1 MVKKSKINK
10 KKYKKEIDTKYNLSV
25 YWSFLKKYKTQT
37 IFTLFITFIIAVTYV
52 VEKFLFK
59 VVIDNGT
66 EFANGI
72 MTSQAYINILL
83 IVVGVFFSSLIIRII
98 LNFTQIRMAINLSG
112 KMTVDLKRKFFDHI
126 INLSHSFHTTH
137 KTGSLI
143 SRIIRGAGG
152 IERMND
158 VIIFNTAPLIFQLI
172 LVSASLIY
180 FNLIPALVIFLTA
193 ILFIG
198 YSIYT
203 QNKSKPLGAINYK
216 TEDIEKSNIA
226 DFLMN
231 IDSIRYFG
239 KEKKVQSKFKKL
251 SENSKKT
258 FVRYENFFSQLT
270 AGQLLILGLGLFFL
284 IYFPMIEFLEGALSI
299 GDVVFIYTIYGNIAG
314 PLWGFVHGT
323 RQYYKAMVDF
333 ESLFQYAKIEQ
344 EIKDNPDAKK
354 LKITQGE
361 VEFKN
366 IDFNYGKR
374 KMFRKFNLKVPKN
387 KKYALVGHSGCGK
400 STLVNLLYRLYDVDS
415 GSVLIDLQNIR
426 EVKQESLRKEMS
438 IVPQECML
446 FDDTIYN
453 NIAFSKPDATKKEV
467 IRAMKFAQLDK
478 MIKDFPKKEKT
489 IVGERGVKLSGGEK
503 QRVSIARAILADKK
517 ILVLDEATSSL
528 DSQTEHE
535 IQADLAKLMQG
546 RTSIIIA
553 HRLSTI
559 MHADKIIVMKKGKI
573 VQMGKHKDLIRQ
585 EGEYKHLWNLQK
597 GGYIK

>member
-1 MVKKSKINK
+1 MI
-10 KKYKKEIDTKYNLSV
+10 
-25 YWSFLKKYKTQT
+25 LKT
-37 IFTLFITFIIAVTYV
+37 IF
-52 VEKFLFK
+52 
-59 VVIDNGT
+59 
-66 EFANGI
+66 
-72 MTSQAYINILL
+72 
-83 IVVGVFFSSLIIRII
+83 
-98 LNFTQIRMAINLSG
+98 NFTQIRMAVNLSG
-112 KMTVDLKRKFFDHI
+112 KMTADLKRRFFNHI
-126 INLSHSFHTTH
+126 INLSHSFHTSH

-152 IERMND
+152 IDRMND

-172 LVSASLIY
+172 LVSGALIY
-180 FNLIPALVIFLTA
+180 FNLISALIIFLTA
-193 ILFIG
+193 VLFIG

-203 QNKSKPLGAINYK
+203 QNRSKPFGAIHHK
-216 TEDIEKSNIA
+216 TEDIEKSNVA

-239 KEKKVQSKFKKL
+239 KEKTVQAKFKKL

-258 FVRYENFFSQLT
+258 AIKYENVFSQLT
-270 AGQLLILGLGLFFL
+270 AGQLFILGIGLFFL
-284 IYFPMIEFLEGALSI
+284 MYFPIIEFLEGTLSI
-299 GDVVFIYTIYGNIAG
+299 GEVVFIYTIYGNIAG
-314 PLWGFVHGT
+314 PLWSFVHGT
-323 RQYYKAMVDF
+323 RQYYRAMIDF
-333 ESLFQYAKIEQ
+333 ESLFQYAKIKQ
-344 EIKDNPDAKK
+344 EVKDNLDAKE
-354 LKITQGE
+354 LKIREGK
-361 VEFKN
+361 VEFKS
-366 IDFNYGKR
+366 IYFNYGKR
-374 KMFRKFNLKVPKN
+374 KIFKKFNLTIPKN

-415 GSVLIDLQNIR
+415 GSVLIDEQDIKN
-426 EVKQESLRKEMS
+426 VKQESLRNEMS

-453 NIAFSKPDATKKEV
+453 NIAFSKPDATKREV
-467 IRAMKFAQLDK
+467 MKAMKFAQLDK

-559 MHADKIIVMKKGKI
+559 MHADQIIVMKKGKI
-573 VQMGKHKDLIRQ
+573 VQIGTHKQLIRQ
-585 EGEYKHLWNLQK
+585 KGEYKHLWNLQK

>member
-1 MVKKSKINK
+1 MEKNKINK
-10 KKYKKEIDTKYNLSV
+10 KKYKKKIDTKYNLSV
-25 YWSFLKKYKTQT
+25 YWSFLKKYKAQT
-37 IFTLFITFIIAVTYV
+37 IFTLFITFIISVIYII
-52 VEKFLFK
+52 EKFLFK

-66 EFANGI
+66 EFANGGI
-72 MTSQAYINILL
+72 TSQAYISILL
-83 IVVGVFFSSLIIRII
+83 IVAGVFFSSLILKTI
-98 LNFTQIRMAINLSG
+98 LNFTQIRIAINLSG
-112 KMTVDLKRKFFDHI
+112 KMTADLKRRFFNHI

-143 SRIIRGAGG
+143 SRIIRGSGG
-152 IERMND
+152 IGRMND

-172 LVSASLIY
+172 LVSGALIY

-193 ILFIG
+193 VLFIG

-203 QNKSKPLGAINYK
+203 QNKSKPFGAVYHK
-216 TEDIEKSNIA
+216 TEDIEKSNVA

-239 KEKKVQSKFKKL
+239 KEKNVQAKFKKL

-258 FVRYENFFSQLT
+258 AIRYENVFSQLT
-270 AGQLLILGLGLFFL
+270 AGQLFILGIGLFFL
-284 IYFPMIEFLEGALSI
+284 MYFPIIEFLEGALSI
-299 GDVVFIYTIYGNIAG
+299 GDIVFIYAIYGNIAG
-314 PLWGFVHGT
+314 PLWSFVHGT
-323 RQYYKAMVDF
+323 RQYYRAMIDF

-344 EIKDNPDAKK
+344 EVKDKPDAKEF
-354 LKITQGE
+354 KIREGE

-374 KMFRKFNLKVPKN
+374 KIFKKFNLKILKN

-400 STLVNLLYRLYDVDS
+400 STLVNLLYRLYDVDK
-415 GSVLIDLQNIR
+415 GSVLIDNKDIR
-426 EVKQESLRKEMS
+426 DFKQESLRNEMS

-446 FDDTIYN
+446 FDDTIYK
-453 NIAFSKPDATKKEV
+453 NIAFSKPDATKRE
-467 IRAMKFAQLDK
+467 IMRAMKFAQLDK
-478 MIKDFPKKEKT
+478 MIEDFPKKEKT

-535 IQADLAKLMQG
+535 IQRDLAKLMKG
-546 RTSIIIA
+546 RTNIIIA

-559 MHADKIIVMKKGKI
+559 MNADKIIVMKKGKI
-573 VQMGKHKDLIRQ
+573 VQMGNHNELIKQ
-585 EGEYKHLWNLQK
+585 EGEYKKLWNLQK